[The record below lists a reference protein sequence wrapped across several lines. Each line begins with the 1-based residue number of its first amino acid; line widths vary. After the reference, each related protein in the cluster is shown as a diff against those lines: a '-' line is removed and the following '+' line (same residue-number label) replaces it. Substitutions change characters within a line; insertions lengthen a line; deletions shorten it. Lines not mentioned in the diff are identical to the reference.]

1 MLARLF
7 VFIGGLIVLALTA
20 ALVGPYFVDWTS
32 YRADFEREASRILGR
47 AVTVEGT
54 ATARLLPFPSV
65 RFTDVRVAGAT
76 PGEPQMTVASFSMDA
91 ELSPFLRG
99 EILIFDMRLERPS
112 ATITVAEGGTVDWAV
127 RPGGLF
133 DPSQISLEKI
143 TVAEG
148 TVRVRHAL
156 SGREHIVSEINAE
169 IAARTLAG
177 PWRLDGSMRLDGQ
190 AASVNLS
197 TGTVEGDGTLRLRVR
212 VRPAGYAFALETD
225 GRARMNGGA
234 ASYEGRFKLD
244 AGKRAVED
252 EAAQQAE
259 APAGYR
265 FAGAFSVDNNR
276 LDVSQFRLE
285 TGTLDDPY
293 TADGTALLDFG
304 VTPRF
309 LIQATGAQVRLDG
322 GESEDGDI
330 TGLALQD
337 RLDAL
342 NEAVLDLP
350 RPGIAGTVDIDLP
363 AIVAG
368 DTTIRDVSFSA
379 EPGEGGWTVN
389 TLRATL
395 PGRTRLE
402 ANGLISAGRA
412 MRFDGRLLLAVGQPS
427 GFAAWLARDVD
438 EAIRRLPAAG
448 FAADVELG
456 AERQLF
462 NNLELILG
470 TARFRGSLDR
480 QVRDAVRPA
489 MIAAL
494 EGEAL
499 DVDGMA
505 AFASLFVSDAGVTHF
520 GGHDIDFSL
529 KAGPV
534 RLSGLAADTVDTAFR
549 LRGNQLDIDRLAVT
563 GFAGANISATAKLRE
578 IDGRPSG
585 SVDASILAGDLAP
598 FARLVA
604 ARFPQN
610 ALAAALAGRADAYQ
624 GLMDDAQIDLVASLE
639 RAGAGP
645 GQASLG
651 AQGHI
656 GDSDISLSLSSE
668 AFDGDLFGAPLALSL
683 EAETT
688 NTAELLAFAGLPA
701 FDLGLTG
708 EGSAQL
714 AVDGT
719 LAQGAAVRFA
729 LLSPQAQARFSGNA
743 TVTGTTLSAKGG
755 LGLSGDDLEPWL
767 MTSGMTLPGM
777 GLGLPA
783 DLKGTVALDGGVLT
797 LADFVGNIAGNTVSG
812 TLEARVKD
820 GLPDLGGTLAL
831 GGFDLALVA
840 GVMLGEGAIEYDGEG
855 WPDAPFVQVA
865 TLPFTGRLDLKVDTL
880 GVGDWLSAESATF
893 NLALDRDG
901 LRLTDLKAGFVGGSL
916 EGLADLKNNQG
927 TGLFS
932 GQLAIKGADT
942 AALLRAPGFGGTA
955 DLSATATAS
964 GRTVGGLIAALT
976 GSGTARLVDLSV
988 PGLSAIALEPI
999 LARADEIGRDI
1010 TAEQTAGFAPA
1021 LVADGALGIG
1031 DFVAPFTIAGGVI
1044 RTPPLFLEAGAARL
1058 ETEARAD
1065 LNSGV
1070 VSMDGQLRYE
1080 AGDEAVVGSEP
1091 VVGFAVNG
1099 PIGNAVRSFD
1109 TEPLAQFLTQR
1120 ALEREQARVEKMQ
1133 AELLEKQRLRR
1144 EVRYYTQL
1152 TEVRRV
1158 RQAAEEARLK
1168 AEEEAKRQAEEAARL
1183 KAEEEAKRQAEE
1195 AARLK
1200 AEEEAKR
1207 HAEEAARLK
1216 AEEDAKRQAEEAAR
1230 LKAEE
1235 EAKRQA
1241 AEAARLKAEEEAKRQ
1256 AAEEARLKAEEEA
1269 KRQAEEAARLKA
1281 EEEAKRQAE
1290 EAARL
1295 KAEEDAKR
1303 QAEEAARLKAEEEA
1317 KRQAEEAARLKAEE
1331 DAKRQAAEE
1340 ARLKA
1345 EEEAKRQGE
1354 EAARLKAEE
1363 EAKRQAEEDAARIRA
1378 DDEARRRAEEKARL
1392 RAEEAARKR
1401 ARDAVRETG
1410 RAASADTIIREA
1422 LPPPARPQRARPGS
1436 ATELDFDAM
1445 DIEEFLKSHSSER

>member
-1 MLARLF
+1 MARLF

-76 PGEPQMTVASFSMDA
+76 PGEPQMTVDSFSMDA

-112 ATITVAEGGTVDWAV
+112 AVITVAEDGSIDWAA
-127 RPGGLF
+127 RPASLF

-143 TVAEG
+143 TIAEG
-148 TVRVRHAL
+148 SVRLRHAL
-156 SGREHIVSEINAE
+156 SGREHFVSEINAE

-177 PWRLDGSMRLDGQ
+177 PWRLDGAMRLDGQ
-190 AASVNLS
+190 AAAVTLS
-197 TGTVEGDGTLRLRVR
+197 TGTVEDDGTLRLRAR
-212 VRPAGYAFALETD
+212 VRPNGQAFALETD
-225 GRARMNGGA
+225 GRARLHDGA

-244 AGKRAVED
+244 AGIRTAEGET
-252 EAAQQAE
+252 EAQPE

-265 FAGAFSVDNNR
+265 FAGAFMLDNNR

-379 EPGEGGWTVN
+379 EPGEAGWTDN
-389 TLRATL
+389 TLRAML

-480 QVRDAVRPA
+480 QVRDATRPA

-656 GDSDISLSLSSE
+656 GDSDVSLSLSSE

-729 LLSPQAQARFSGNA
+729 LLSPQAQARFTGEA
-743 TVTGTTLSAKGG
+743 TVNGMALSARGG
-755 LGLSGDDLEPWL
+755 LSLSGDDLEPWL
-767 MTSGMTLPGM
+767 MTSGLTLPGM

-783 DLKGTVALDGGVLT
+783 DLNSTVTLHDDVLT
-797 LADFVGNIAGNTVSG
+797 FADIAGNVAGNSVQG
-812 TLEARVKD
+812 MLEARVRK
-820 GLPDLGGTLAL
+820 GTPDLAGRLEL
-831 GGFDLALVA
+831 DGFDLALAA
-840 GVMLGEGAIEYDGEG
+840 GLALGEGAIEYDGEG
-855 WPDAPFVQVA
+855 WPDAPFVQAA
-865 TLPFTGRLDLKVDTL
+865 TAPFTGRLDFEVGTL
-880 GVGDWLSAESATF
+880 GVGSWLSAEDATF
-893 NLALDRDG
+893 TLGLDRDG
-901 LRLTDLKAGFVGGSL
+901 VRIADLKAGFLGGSL
-916 EGLADLKNNQG
+916 EGLAELKNNQG
-927 TGLFS
+927 AGLFS
-932 GQLAIKGADT
+932 AQLAIEGADT

-976 GSGTARLVDLSV
+976 GSGTARFVGLAV
-988 PGLSAIALEPI
+988 PGLSADALGPI
-999 LARADEIGRDI
+999 LERADEIGRDI
-1010 TAEQTAGFAPA
+1010 TTDQTDGFAPA
-1021 LVADGALGIG
+1021 LIG
-1031 DFVAPFTIAGGVI
+1031 EGTLAIGEIVAPFTIAGGVI
-1044 RTPPLFLEAGAARL
+1044 RTPPLFLDAGAARL
-1058 ETEARAD
+1058 ETQARAD
-1065 LNSGV
+1065 LNSGA
-1070 VSMDGQLRYE
+1070 VSLDGQLRYE
-1080 AGDEAVVGSEP
+1080 AGDQAVIGSEP
-1091 VVGFAVNG
+1091 VVDIAVEG
-1099 PIGNAVRSFD
+1099 AIGNVMRRFD
-1109 TEPLAQFLTQR
+1109 TAPLAQFLTQR

-1144 EVRYYTQL
+1144 EVRYYTQKAEL
-1152 TEVRRV
+1152 RRV
-1158 RQAAEEARLK
+1158 REAEAEARQK
-1168 AEEEAKRQAEEAARL
+1168 AEEEARRKAEEDARRQAEEAARL
-1183 KAEEEAKRQAEE
+1183 KAAEEARRQAEDEARLKADEEARRQAEE
-1195 AARLK
+1195 EARRK
-1200 AEEEAKR
+1200 AED
-1207 HAEEAARLK
+1207 AAQRN
-1216 AEEDAKRQAEEAAR
+1216 
-1230 LKAEE
+1230 
-1235 EAKRQA
+1235 A
-1241 AEAARLKAEEEAKRQ
+1241 AEAARRKAE
-1256 AAEEARLKAEEEA
+1256 
-1269 KRQAEEAARLKA
+1269 
-1281 EEEAKRQAE
+1281 
-1290 EAARL
+1290 
-1295 KAEEDAKR
+1295 D
-1303 QAEEAARLKAEEEA
+1303 
-1317 KRQAEEAARLKAEE
+1317 
-1331 DAKRQAAEE
+1331 
-1340 ARLKA
+1340 
-1345 EEEAKRQGE
+1345 
-1354 EAARLKAEE
+1354 
-1363 EAKRQAEEDAARIRA
+1363 DAARIRA
-1378 DDEARRRAEEKARL
+1378 EDEARRRAEEEARL
-1392 RAEEAARKR
+1392 RAEQAARDK
-1401 ARDAVRETG
+1401 AREAESQAG
-1410 RAASADTIIREA
+1410 QAASADTITREP
-1422 LPPPARPQRARPGS
+1422 LPPPARPQRPRPGAAS
-1436 ATELDFDAM
+1436 ELDFDAM
-1445 DIEEFLKSHSSER
+1445 DIEEFLKSHSPGR

>member
-1 MLARLF
+1 ML
-7 VFIGGLIVLALTA
+7 VLTA

-76 PGEPQMTVASFSMDA
+76 PGEPQMTVDSFSMDA

-112 ATITVAEGGTVDWAV
+112 AVITVAEDGTIDWAA
-127 RPGGLF
+127 RPASLF

-148 TVRVRHAL
+148 RVRLRHAL

-190 AASVNLS
+190 AAAVTLS
-197 TGTVEGDGTLRLRVR
+197 TGTVEDDGTLRLRAR
-212 VRPAGYAFALETD
+212 VRPSDRAFALETD
-225 GRARMNGGA
+225 GRARLHDGA
-234 ASYEGRFKLD
+234 ASYDGRFKLD
-244 AGKRAVED
+244 AGIRSADGETG
-252 EAAQQAE
+252 EQPE
-259 APAGYR
+259 APAGFR
-265 FAGAFSVDNNR
+265 FAGAFTLDNNR
-276 LDVSQFRLE
+276 LDVSEFRLE

-304 VTPRF
+304 VSPRF
-309 LIQATGAQVRLDG
+309 LIQATGAQVRLDR
-322 GESEDGDI
+322 GEGEAGDI

-379 EPGEGGWTVN
+379 EPGADGWTVN

-402 ANGLISAGRA
+402 ANGLISAGEA

-480 QVRDAVRPA
+480 QRRDAVRPA
-489 MIAAL
+489 MTAKL

-534 RLSGLAADTVDTAFR
+534 RLSGLAAEEVDTAFR
-549 LRGNQLDIDRLAVT
+549 LRGDQLDIDRLAVT
-563 GFAGANISATAKLRE
+563 GLAGANISATAKLRD

-624 GLMDDAQIDLVASLE
+624 GLMDDAQIDMVASLE

-656 GDSDISLSLSSE
+656 GDSDVSLSLSSE

-708 EGSAQL
+708 EGTAQL

-719 LAQGAAVRFA
+719 LSEGAAVRFA
-729 LLSPQAQARFSGNA
+729 LLSPQAQARFSGSA
-743 TVTGTTLSAKGG
+743 TVNGMALSAKGG
-755 LGLSGDDLEPWL
+755 LDLSGDDLEPWL
-767 MTSGMTLPGM
+767 MTSGLTLPGM

-783 DLKGTVALDGGVLT
+783 DLKSDVALEGGVLT
-797 LADFVGNIAGNTVSG
+797 LSEIAGNLAGNTVSG
-812 TLEARVKD
+812 DLRARLAD
-820 GLPDLGGTLAL
+820 GMPDLAGRLAL
-831 GGFDLALVA
+831 GGFDLALAA
-840 GVMLGEGAIEYDGEG
+840 GLVLGEGAIEYDGEG
-855 WPDAPFVQVA
+855 WPDAPFVQAA
-865 TLPFTGRLDLKVDTL
+865 TVPFTGRLAFEVGTL
-880 GVGDWLSAESATF
+880 GVGAWLSAEEASFT
-893 NLALDRDG
+893 LALDREG
-901 LRLTDLKAGFVGGSL
+901 LRLADLEAGFVGGSL
-916 EGLADLKNNQG
+916 EGLAELNNNQG
-927 TGLFS
+927 AGLFS
-932 GQLAIKGADT
+932 AQLKIAGADSAT
-942 AALLRAPGFGGTA
+942 LLRAPGLGGSA
-955 DLSATATAS
+955 DLSASATAS

-976 GSGTARLVDLSV
+976 GSGTARFVGLAV
-988 PGLSAIALEPI
+988 PGLSADALGPI

-1010 TAEQTAGFAPA
+1010 TADQTAGFAPA
-1021 LVADGALGIG
+1021 LVADGTLGIG
-1031 DFVAPFTIAGGVI
+1031 EIVAPFTIAGGVI
-1044 RTPPLFLEAGAARL
+1044 RTPPLFMEAGAARL
-1058 ETEARAD
+1058 ETQARAD
-1065 LNSGV
+1065 LNSGA

-1091 VVGFAVNG
+1091 VVGFVAEG
-1099 PIGNAVRSFD
+1099 PIGNVMRRFD
-1109 TEPLAQFLTQR
+1109 TAPLAQFLTQR

-1152 TEVRRV
+1152 AELRRV
-1158 RQAAEEARLK
+1158 RQAEEEAR
-1168 AEEEAKRQAEEAARL
+1168 RQAEEAARL
-1183 KAEEEAKRQAEE
+1183 KAEEEAARQADEEARRQADEEARRQAEE

-1200 AEEEAKR
+1200 AEEEA
-1207 HAEEAARLK
+1207 A
-1216 AEEDAKRQAEEAAR
+1216 RQAEE
-1230 LKAEE
+1230 EE
-1235 EAKRQA
+1235 RRQA
-1241 AEAARLKAEEEAKRQ
+1241 E
-1256 AAEEARLKAEEEA
+1256 EEARLKA
-1269 KRQAEEAARLKA
+1269 KEEAARQKA
-1281 EEEAKRQAE
+1281 EEEA
-1290 EAARL
+1290 
-1295 KAEEDAKR
+1295 
-1303 QAEEAARLKAEEEA
+1303 
-1317 KRQAEEAARLKAEE
+1317 
-1331 DAKRQAAEE
+1331 
-1340 ARLKA
+1340 
-1345 EEEAKRQGE
+1345 
-1354 EAARLKAEE
+1354 
-1363 EAKRQAEEDAARIRA
+1363 ARIRA
-1378 DDEARRRAEEKARL
+1378 EDEARRRAEEEARL
-1392 RAEEAARKR
+1392 RAEQAAREQ
-1401 ARDAVRETG
+1401 AREPVDEAGT
-1410 RAASADTIIREA
+1410 ASTDTITRTP
-1422 LPPPARPQRARPGS
+1422 LPPPARPPRPRPGS
-1436 ATELDFDAM
+1436 ASELDFDAM
-1445 DIEEFLKSHSSER
+1445 DIEEFLKSHSPGR